1 MPQQCTGAMK
11 IIQQEL
17 VEEKLSEEKTFF
29 LNIKAVRKVGQK
41 KNKQT
46 EKHLET
52 HT

>member
-1 MPQQCTGAMK
+1 MPQQCTRAMK

-17 VEEKLSEEKTFF
+17 VEEKLSEAKTVF
-29 LNIKAVRKVGQK
+29 LKNIKAVKKVGQ